1 VPDFKPFIVI
11 GLALGGVYAMSGVGL
26 VVLFRTTGVLNLAY
40 GAVGAL
46 GSLVAFTLIDHEQ
59 NEWMAYGVAIML
71 AGVLTL
77 IYGLLL
83 GPPLAN
89 RDPLVKASASL
100 GFALILLGFMQWR
113 WTADVRSLALPTSD
127 WQYTNGWL
135 RITWTQAIGV
145 IFPVAVTIAT
155 TIFLKRN
162 KTGAAMRALA
172 DDRDNTALL
181 GVPVRRMVFHEITR
195 AAIQEALAS
204 PRDIDEE
211 LVEARPRALRI
222 DLNLPDAGSFL
233 VHDRTRID
241 VGGDQDAH
249 GVLHV
254 LVDGEGGDVGDHQ
267 VDDGQFTQQGRSP
280 VRSARRAGSRVGS
293 EGRGRSRRGA
303 RPPPGGARSRRRRRG
318 RRASLG
324 RRPGRGGTPRRPPHG
339 TVRRPGRTARR

>member
-113 WTADVRSLALPTSD
+113 WTADVRSLDLPTSD

-135 RITWTQAIGV
+135 RITWTQAIGM

-181 GVPVRRMVFHEITR
+181 GVPVRRVEATAWFVSGLLFGFSGLMLASLVSMEI
-195 AAIQEALAS
+195 AALTFSIPIAALA
-204 PRDIDEE
+204 
-211 LVEARPRALRI
+211 AALI
-222 DLNLPDAGSFL
+222 
-233 VHDRTRID
+233 
-241 VGGDQDAH
+241 
-249 GVLHV
+249 
-254 LVDGEGGDVGDHQ
+254 
-267 VDDGQFTQQGRSP
+267 GRL
-280 VRSARRAGSRVGS
+280 
-293 EGRGRSRRGA
+293 E
-303 RPPPGGARSRRRRRG
+303 
-318 RRASLG
+318 SL
-324 RRPGRGGTPRRPPHG
+324 
-339 TVRRPGRTARR
+339 

>member
-1 VPDFKPFIVI
+1 MPDFKPFIVI

-113 WTADVRSLALPTSD
+113 WTADVRSLDLPTSD

-135 RITWTQAIGV
+135 RINWTQAIGM
-145 IFPVAVTIAT
+145 IFPVV
-155 TIFLKRN
+155 
-162 KTGAAMRALA
+162 G
-172 DDRDNTALL
+172 
-181 GVPVRRMVFHEITR
+181 
-195 AAIQEALAS
+195 
-204 PRDIDEE
+204 
-211 LVEARPRALRI
+211 
-222 DLNLPDAGSFL
+222 
-233 VHDRTRID
+233 HDRHD
-241 VGGDQDAH
+241 DLPEAQQDRH
-249 GVLHV
+249 GH
-254 LVDGEGGDVGDHQ
+254 
-267 VDDGQFTQQGRSP
+267 
-280 VRSARRAGSRVGS
+280 AG
-293 EGRGRSRRGA
+293 A
-303 RPPPGGARSRRRRRG
+303 G
-318 RRASLG
+318 RRS
-324 RRPGRGGTPRRPPHG
+324 
-339 TVRRPGRTARR
+339 

>member
-1 VPDFKPFIVI
+1 MPDFKPFIVI

-113 WTADVRSLALPTSD
+113 WTADVRSLDLPTSD

-135 RITWTQAIGV
+135 RITWTQAIGM

-181 GVPVRRMVFHEITR
+181 GVPVRRVEATAWFVSGLLFGFSGLMLASLVSMEI
-195 AAIQEALAS
+195 AALTFSIPIAALAAALIGRLES
-204 PRDIDEE
+204 LWITLTAAFVIGIIQAE
-211 LVEARPRALRI
+211 LNAFSSLAEYRNMTPFVCAI
-222 DLNLPDAGSFL
+222 L
-233 VHDRTRID
+233 VLLWFGWRR
-241 VGGDQDAH
+241 
-249 GVLHV
+249 
-254 LVDGEGGDVGDHQ
+254 Q
-267 VDDGQFTQQGRSP
+267 V
-280 VRSARRAGSRVGS
+280 
-293 EGRGRSRRGA
+293 EGRVA
-303 RPPPGGARSRRRRRG
+303 
-318 RRASLG
+318 
-324 RRPGRGGTPRRPPHG
+324 
-339 TVRRPGRTARR
+339 

>member
-1 VPDFKPFIVI
+1 MPDFKPFIVI

-113 WTADVRSLALPTSD
+113 WTADVRSLDLPTSD

-135 RITWTQAIGV
+135 RITWTQAIGM

-181 GVPVRRMVFHEITR
+181 GVPVRRVEATAWFVSGLLFGFSGLMLASLVSMEI
-195 AAIQEALAS
+195 AALTFSIPIAALAAALIGRLES
-204 PRDIDEE
+204 LWITLAAAFVIGIIQAE
-211 LVEARPRALRI
+211 LNAFSSLAEYRNMTPFVCAI
-222 DLNLPDAGSFL
+222 
-233 VHDRTRID
+233 I
-241 VGGDQDAH
+241 
-249 GVLHV
+249 VLMWFGWRQAV
-254 LVDGEGGDVGDHQ
+254 
-267 VDDGQFTQQGRSP
+267 
-280 VRSARRAGSRVGS
+280 
-293 EGRGRSRRGA
+293 EGRVA
-303 RPPPGGARSRRRRRG
+303 
-318 RRASLG
+318 
-324 RRPGRGGTPRRPPHG
+324 
-339 TVRRPGRTARR
+339 